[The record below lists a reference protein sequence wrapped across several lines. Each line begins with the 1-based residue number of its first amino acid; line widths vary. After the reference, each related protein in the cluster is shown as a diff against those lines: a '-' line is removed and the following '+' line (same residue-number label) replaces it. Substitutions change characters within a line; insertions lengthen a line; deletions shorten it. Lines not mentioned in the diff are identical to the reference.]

1 MMFQCRL
8 TDCKK
13 CTTLIGDVVV
23 MEVML
28 VLGQEVYGKPLF
40 LPFNFTINLK
50 LLLKTKY
57 FLKLVFTIINKS
69 LPHLKYNRK
78 SESQIMQS
86 IDYLVSMQGCL
97 PF

>member
-13 CTTLIGDVVV
+13 CTISIGDVIVV
-23 MEVML
+23 EVMH

-40 LPFNFTINLK
+40 LPLNFAINLK
-50 LLLKTKY
+50 MLLKAKY
-57 FLKLVFTIINKS
+57 FLKLDFIIIIKS

-78 SESQIMQS
+78 SERECRALIIQCAGLSS
-86 IDYLVSMQGCL
+86 T
-97 PF
+97 